1 VGRPGSPLHRR
12 LLIHR
17 KAARLDLDHLRAR
30 RHLTPVRPSPLLCR
44 RLLFHCHLSARL
56 VNILQNHCLASAL
69 QCRFPQV
76 HRRPIARRSMDLR
89 PFLRSLPPA
98 RSRRRLLRPSLRPV
112 LRLARSI
119 LLPVYPTLSLN
130 LVPALGPYPVVEFDR
145 PKVLLLR
152 PRLRVCLRPTQ
163 GQVCRSPCP
172 CLSLAAL
179 RRSLSRLSR
188 SLLREP
194 GLQATR
200 RLQ

>member
-1 VGRPGSPLHRR
+1 VGRPGSPLRRR

-17 KAARLDLDHLRAR
+17 KAARLQAR
-30 RHLTPVRPSPLLCR
+30 RHLSPPLCR

-56 VNILQNHCLASAL
+56 VNIIQRHCLASAL
-69 QCRFPQV
+69 QCWFPQV
-76 HRRPIARRSMDLR
+76 HRPPMARRSMDLR
-89 PFLRSLPPA
+89 PFPRSLPPA
-98 RSRRRLLRPSLRPV
+98 RSRRLLPRPSLRPV

-119 LLPVYPTLSLN
+119 LLSAYPTLSLN
-130 LVPALGPYPVVEFDR
+130 LAPAPCPYPVVECNR

-152 PRLRVCLRPTQ
+152 PRLRACLRPTQ

-179 RRSLSRLSR
+179 RRSLSRLLR
-188 SLLREP
+188 SPLREP